1 MGVVVL
7 LSKEVGFVGVF
18 ADVTIVRVW
27 RKRKRKR
34 RNLWTK
40 GLRLFVRDIDGGGL
54 FTVTIG
60 RIR

>member
-7 LSKEVGFVGVF
+7 LNKEVGFVGVF

-34 RNLWTK
+34 QSLWTK
-40 GLRLFVRDIDGGGL
+40 GLRLFFGDIDGGGL
-54 FTVTIG
+54 L
-60 RIR
+60 